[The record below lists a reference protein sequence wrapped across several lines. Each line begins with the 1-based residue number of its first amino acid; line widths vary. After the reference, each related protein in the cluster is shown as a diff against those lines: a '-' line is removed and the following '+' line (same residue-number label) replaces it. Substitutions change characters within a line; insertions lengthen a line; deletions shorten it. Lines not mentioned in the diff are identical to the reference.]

1 MIENKNYMYQQRV
14 SRIWLDSF
22 EIHFSKSY
30 SIQFIII
37 YSIQFAIILKKHL
50 QKVSDI

>member
-30 SIQFIII
+30 SIQF
-37 YSIQFAIILKKHL
+37 AIILKNHL

>member
-14 SRIWLDSF
+14 SIWLDSF

-37 YSIQFAIILKKHL
+37 YSIQFAIILKNHL